1 MKVELLPAPAGQAEL
16 PAGTVTFLLTDIEG
30 STRQWE
36 ASPDAMAVALEQH
49 NRLLTE
55 VITGH
60 GGVVVTSRG
69 EGDSFFAVFAGAADA
84 LTAAAAA
91 QERLAAEAWPPPCAV
106 KVRMGLHTGEADL
119 RDGEYH
125 GHMAINRCARLK
137 AAAHG
142 GQVLV
147 TQATRDLGVP
157 LLAGSLGF
165 RDLGEHRLR
174 DLAAPLRIYQ
184 LEGPGLAAEFPPI
197 VTLADRTSNL
207 PVQVTT
213 FVGRAGELAQLTGLL
228 DPGRLVTLIGP
239 GGSGKTRLAIQVA
252 AELTG
257 RFPDGLWLVELAA
270 LADPRLVAPQI
281 AAVLRQAEFDP
292 AQLVA
297 KRLLI
302 VLDNCEQVIGACAEL
317 VADLLRTCPGISV
330 LATSREPLN
339 IAGEH
344 IVRIG
349 PLESADAIDLFV
361 DRALLVR
368 PDLDVSAPQL
378 ATIAAICARLDD
390 IPLAIELAAAR
401 TRGMTPA
408 EILQR
413 LQDRFRLLTS
423 RSTTT
428 SERHQTL
435 RAAVAWSYDLL
446 EETEKALFRG
456 LSVFSGGWRMGSAE
470 AVCGGDAADGGDVPE
485 LLLTLVDKSLV
496 LAGGQDTSRYWMLQT
511 LREFGREK
519 LIQAGELAGLER
531 RHGEHFLALST
542 SADWPTE
549 TWWLDRRVQDVI
561 PDLDNFR
568 AALRWSKSQPPE
580 TELGLVVGAAPLWL
594 AAGGF
599 AEGQLALTQALERAL
614 PPSALRLKALE
625 RLAWLA
631 NAHGDFGVAASAAGE
646 ALRLAEGLGDRF
658 TAAPRAILGFTAL
671 QQGQHDRAGALLE
684 ESLRTY
690 QANGELTGVAQV
702 RHHQA
707 ALAAKTGDPARAEA
721 LLDEV
726 IAIASQTGDTSLATY
741 ALLSAVPILVDAGRI
756 AEARQRW
763 MTAYQQSG
771 PGGPAVL
778 QLALLGY
785 AAAIAAAGGEACRAV
800 VLTEIALS
808 LLSATGWQDET
819 LLAWFW
825 KTVAPAYEAMDAEG
839 LAAAREE
846 AQRMLPDAALRYAAS
861 DDDGGAVTTPV

>member
-1 MKVELLPAPAGQAEL
+1 MKIESSPAPGGQAGL

-36 ASPDAMAVALEQH
+36 AAPEAMAVALEQH

-91 QERLAAEAWPPPCAV
+91 QERLAAEPWPPPCAV
-106 KVRMGLHTGEADL
+106 KVRMALHTGEADL

-125 GHMAINRCARLK
+125 GHLAINRCARLK

-174 DLAAPLRIYQ
+174 DLAAPVRVYQ
-184 LEGPGLAAEFPPI
+184 LAGPGLAAEFPPI

-207 PVQVTT
+207 PVQLTT
-213 FVGRAGELAQLTGLL
+213 FVGRAGELAQVAGLM

-239 GGSGKTRLAIQVA
+239 GGSGKTRLAVQVA
-252 AELTG
+252 AELAG
-257 RFPDGLWLVELAA
+257 RFPDGQWLVELAA
-270 LADPRLVAPQI
+270 LADPRLVAPQV
-281 AAVLRQAEFDP
+281 AAVLHQSEFDP
-292 AQLVA
+292 TQLAA
-297 KRLLI
+297 KRLLM

-317 VADLLRTCPGISV
+317 VAALLRTCPGIAV

-339 IAGEH
+339 IAGERT
-344 IVRIG
+344 VRIG
-349 PLESADAIDLFV
+349 PLEPADATDLFV
-361 DRALLVR
+361 DRALLIR
-368 PDLDVSAPQL
+368 PDLDLSAPQL
-378 ATIAAICARLDD
+378 TTIAAICARLDG

-408 EILQR
+408 EILHR

-446 EETEKALFRG
+446 EEPEKALFRG
-456 LSVFSGGWRMGSAE
+456 LSVFSGGWRMESAE
-470 AVCGGDAADGGDVPE
+470 AVCGDSAEGGYVPD

-519 LIQAGELAGLER
+519 LGEAGEVALLEQ
-531 RHGEHFLALST
+531 RHGEHFLALGT

-568 AALRWSKSQPPE
+568 AALRWSKGQPPE
-580 TELGLVVGAAPLWL
+580 TELGLVVGAAPLWM

-599 AEGQLALTQALERAL
+599 AEGQLALSQALERA
-614 PPSALRLKALE
+614 PQTSALRLKALE

-631 NAHGDFGVAASAAGE
+631 TEHGDFDSAGRAATE
-646 ALRLAEGLGDRF
+646 ALHLGEELGDQF
-658 TAAPRAILGFTAL
+658 TAAPRALLGFTAL
-671 QQGQHDRAGALLE
+671 QQGQHEQAGRLLE
-684 ESLRTY
+684 ESLRIY

-726 IAIASQTGDTSLATY
+726 IAIADQTKDTSLATY
-741 ALLSAVPILVDAGRI
+741 ALVSAIPILVDAGRI

-763 MTAYQQSG
+763 ATAYQQSG
-771 PGGPAVL
+771 AGGSAVL
-778 QLALLGY
+778 HLALLGY
-785 AAAIAAAGGEACRAV
+785 AAALAAARGEARRAV
-800 VLTEIALS
+800 VLTEVALG
-808 LLSATGWQDET
+808 LLSATGWQDDT

-825 KTVAPAYEAMDAEG
+825 KTVAPAYEALDAES

-846 AQRMLPDAALRYAAS
+846 AQGMVPGAALVYAAS
-861 DDDGGAVTTPV
+861 DDD